1 MVSLRNH
8 ESTGR
13 GEDAPRTPAPS
24 AADRWRALPALVR
37 FPLAAAAA
45 FVAVVALTF
54 VTGPTADLRLGSV
67 GYYMLAIAGLQLL
80 IGYSGQ
86 VSLGHGA
93 FMFIGAYTMALLV
106 LNVPALPLWANML
119 VTVAVACVAGVLV
132 GAATARLH
140 GPYLA
145 GATLALAVGL
155 PSLTVRFP
163 ELLGGSNGLAFSTRG
178 APAALAGVVTT
189 SQWQAAAVWLT
200 TLVGL
205 VLLATISAGRLGRRM
220 RALRDDESAAALAG
234 IPVGRTKVA
243 AFVISAACGGLAGAG
258 QAYLLGTA
266 TPSSFTVTLSLSLLA
281 ALVLGGL
288 GSMWGAFLGA
298 VALVYVEVW
307 VEDLAHVLTL
317 GTNVSNNL
325 PIVFF
330 GVLLILVILIRPDG
344 LHGMFRSLADLV
356 RRGRRPAEPA
366 PARSRTPSTAR
377 E

>member
-8 ESTGR
+8 ESTARDTRPRRGR
-13 GEDAPRTPAPS
+13 
-24 AADRWRALPALVR
+24 AAGLAERWRALPALVR
-37 FPLAAAAA
+37 FPLAALAA
-45 FVAVVALTF
+45 FAAVVALTS
-54 VTGPTADLRLGSV
+54 VTGPAEDLRIGSV

-106 LNVPALPLWANML
+106 LHQPAFPLWLNML
-119 VTVAVACVAGVLV
+119 ITVAVSCAAGVLV

-155 PSLTVRFP
+155 PALTVRFP
-163 ELLGGSNGLAFSTRG
+163 ELLGGSNGLAFSVRG
-178 APAALAGVVTT
+178 APPALAGVVTG

-200 TLVGL
+200 ALLGL
-205 VLLATISAGRLGRRM
+205 VVLATVNAGRLGRRM

-234 IPVGRTKVA
+234 IPVGRTKVV
-243 AFVISAACGGLAGAG
+243 AFLISAGSGGLAGAC

-266 TPSSFTVTLSLSLLA
+266 TPSSFTVALSLSLLA

-288 GSMWGAFLGA
+288 GSMWGAFWGA
-298 VALVYVEVW
+298 VALVYVELW
-307 VEDLAHVLTL
+307 GQELAHSLSL
-317 GTNVSNNL
+317 GTNVANNL

-330 GVLLILVILIRPDG
+330 GVLLILVILIWPQG
-344 LHGMFRSLADLV
+344 LHGMFSRLAGLV
-356 RRGRRPAEPA
+356 RRGR
-366 PARSRTPSTAR
+366 
-377 E
+377 